1 MLRLILTSA
10 RGHLVRFLLTAFSVM
25 LGVSFVTGTFVLSDS
40 IDTALQGLL
49 TNTQKGLDVGVRGID
64 AGTNNSGGSRAALP
78 LTLQQDLAAVPG
90 VARVSPDL
98 QGTALIAGKDGIAV
112 GGNGAPGLGFA
123 FEPDSPAFTLVKGT
137 GPTGPDQVAV
147 ESSTLTKSGL
157 AVGDT
162 TQAVIGDQ
170 TRTVT
175 ISGEVKFGSLFGA
188 TAVLLDDATARAA
201 FAPDGT
207 VPSFSITADRGVTQK
222 ALQAGVAAVLPPTAE
237 AVTGATLAD
246 ETAATLATGLGFFT
260 TFLLVFAAIALFVG
274 SFIIVNTFS
283 MLVAQRTRELAL
295 LRAVGAS
302 RGQVLRL
309 VLGEAVVVG
318 ILGSGLGLG
327 LGLLIAGAAQWLIR
341 TFVGADIG
349 SDLPL
354 SVSTVVWS
362 LVVGTVVTVVA
373 ALLPARRA
381 ARTAPV
387 TAMRADLSI
396 AAKGLR
402 LRGAVGAA
410 LLAAGGLLLAFCVT
424 RANPAW
430 TAAGIG
436 AGLAVIGVLVAA
448 PLAARPVVRVIAWPF
463 VALGGL
469 VGKLARENAL
479 RVPRRTANTASAL
492 MIGLAL
498 IAGLSVLAQSVKAS
512 VADGVTRELTADFV
526 LNGATAAIPS
536 TIGPAV
542 AELTGVSSVTTI
554 SRLGVQIGDFGTSAS
569 ATSARDL
576 AENVVVTIRSGRLD
590 ALAGN
595 TVLVDQ
601 STATAQGWQVGT
613 RLDSAVGTL
622 TNRTLTIGGIF
633 SDSQAFGS
641 HLIVD
646 RALYQQAVPAG
657 QRTDSVVYVKAGDG
671 ADLGTLRTEL
681 VGIVKPYLVVS
692 VQNRQEFIA
701 ATGSSINTLL
711 NLLYVLL
718 LFSVIVAILGIVNT
732 LALSVFERTRE
743 IGLLRAIGLRR
754 RQLSSMITIEAIAT
768 ALFGAILGTMLGLGL
783 GIALQQGL
791 KSQGLEVLAIS
802 WPTIIVMLVVS
813 AVVGILAAVLPSIRA
828 VRLNI
833 LTAIA
838 ADG

>member
-1 MLRLILTSA
+1 MLRLILSSA

-40 IDTALQGLL
+40 IDASLQGLL
-49 TNTQKGLDVGVRGID
+49 ANSQKGVDVGVRGID
-64 AGTNNSGGSRAALP
+64 AESNNAGGSRAALP
-78 LTLQQDLAAVPG
+78 LTLEQTLARVPG

-123 FEPDSPAFTLVKGT
+123 FDPDSAAFTLVEGT

-157 AVGDT
+157 SVGDT

-175 ISGEVKFGSLFGA
+175 ISGEVEFGSLFGA
-188 TAVLLDDATARAA
+188 TAVLVDDATARTA

-207 VPSFSITADRGVTQK
+207 VSSFSITADRGVTQS
-222 ALQAGVAAVLPPTAE
+222 ALRAGVAAVLPPTAE

-246 ETAATLATGLGFFT
+246 ETKAALATGLGFFT

-302 RGQVLRL
+302 RGQVMRL

-318 ILGSGLGLG
+318 VLGSGLGLG
-327 LGLLIAGAAQWLIR
+327 LGLLIAAGAQWIIR
-341 TFVGADIG
+341 AFVGADVG
-349 SDLPL
+349 SGLPL
-354 SVSTVVWS
+354 SVATVVWS
-362 LVVGTVVTVVA
+362 LLVGTLVTVTA
-373 ALLPARRA
+373 AVLPARRA

-387 TAMRADLSI
+387 AAMRADPSI
-396 AAKGLR
+396 APKGLR
-402 LRGAVGAA
+402 QRGTAGAA
-410 LLAAGGLLLAFCVT
+410 LLAAGAALLVVSVT
-424 RANPAW
+424 RTSPPW

-436 AGLAVIGVLVAA
+436 ACLAVIGMLVAA
-448 PLAARPVVRVIAWPF
+448 PLATRPVVRVIAWPL
-463 VALGGL
+463 VALGGV

-526 LNGATAAIPS
+526 LNGAATAIPPS
-536 TIGPAV
+536 VGADA
-542 AELTGVSSVTTI
+542 AELADVRSVAAI

-569 ATSARDL
+569 AGSASSL
-576 AENVVVTIRSGRLD
+576 ADNILVTMRVGRLD
-590 ALAGN
+590 ALAGD
-595 TVLVDQ
+595 TILVDQ
-601 STATAQGWQVGT
+601 STATAQRWHVGT
-613 RLDSAVGTL
+613 ELDSAIGTL
-622 TNRTLTIGGIF
+622 TSRKLTIGGIF
-633 SDSQAFGS
+633 QDSQAFGT

-646 RALYQQAVPAG
+646 RALYLQAVPEGRRAD
-657 QRTDSVVYVKAGDG
+657 TIVYVKARSG
-671 ADLGTLRTEL
+671 ADLTALRAEL

-692 VQNRQEFIA
+692 VQNRKEFTD
-701 ATGSSINTLL
+701 ATGASINTLL

-754 RQLSSMITIEAIAT
+754 QQLSGMITIEAVAT
-768 ALFGAILGTMLGLGL
+768 AVFGAVLGTALGLGL
-783 GIALQQGL
+783 GIALQRGLTSQGL
-791 KSQGLEVLAIS
+791 KVLAIS

-813 AVVGILAAVLPSIRA
+813 AIVGVLAAVLPSIRA

>member
-40 IDTALQGLL
+40 IDTSLQGLL
-49 TNTQKGLDVGVRGID
+49 ANTQKGLDVGVRGID
-64 AGTNNSGGSRAALP
+64 AKTNSTGGSRAALP
-78 LTLQQDLAAVPG
+78 LTLQRTLAGVDG

-98 QGTALIAGKDGIAV
+98 SGTALIAGKDGIAV

-137 GPTGPDQVAV
+137 GPTGPDQVVV
-147 ESSTLTKSGL
+147 ESSTLAKAGL

-175 ISGEVKFGSLFGA
+175 ITGEVAFGSLFGA
-188 TAVLLDDATARAA
+188 TAVLVDDATARAA
-201 FAPDGT
+201 FAPGGT
-207 VPSFSITADRGVTQK
+207 VPSFSITADPGVTSDV
-222 ALQAGVAAVLPPTAE
+222 LRSRVAAVLPSTAE

-246 ETAATLATGLGFFT
+246 ETATTLATGLGFFT
-260 TFLLVFAAIALFVG
+260 TFLLAFAAISLFVG

-295 LRAVGAS
+295 LRAIGAS

-318 ILGSGLGLG
+318 IVGSGLGVG
-327 LGLLIAGAAQWLIR
+327 LGLLIAAGAMWIIR
-341 TFVGADIG
+341 TFVSADIDSG
-349 SDLPL
+349 LPL
-354 SVSTVVWS
+354 NVATVVWS
-362 LVVGTVVTVVA
+362 LLVGTFVTVA
-373 ALLPARRA
+373 AATLPARRA

-387 TAMRADLSI
+387 TAMNATSSI
-396 AAKGLR
+396 AARGLR
-402 LRGAVGAA
+402 LRGTIGAT
-410 LLAAGGLLLAFCVT
+410 LLASGALLLAISVT
-424 RANPAW
+424 RTDPPW

-436 AGLAVIGVLVAA
+436 AGLAVIGMVVAA
-448 PLAARPVVRVIAWPF
+448 PLATRPVVRVIAWPF
-463 VALGGL
+463 VALGGV
-469 VGKLARENAL
+469 VGKLARENSL

-512 VADGVTRELTADFV
+512 VADGVSRELTSDFI
-526 LNGATAAIPS
+526 LSGAAIPP
-536 TIGPAV
+536 TIGPAT
-542 AELTGVSSVTTI
+542 AALTDVRSAAAI
-554 SRLGVQIGDFGTSAS
+554 SRIGVKIGDFSTSAS
-569 ATSARDL
+569 AATAGAVAD
-576 AENVVVTIRSGRLD
+576 NVVVTMRSGRLD
-590 ALAGN
+590 ALTGD
-595 TVLVDQ
+595 TVLVDT

-613 RLDSAVGTL
+613 ELDAAVGTL
-622 TNRTLTIGGIF
+622 TSRTLTIGGVF
-633 SDSQAFGS
+633 EDSQAFGS

-646 RALYQQAVPAG
+646 RSLYLQAVPAG
-657 QRTDSVVYVKAGDG
+657 QRTDATVYVKAATG
-671 ADLGTLRTEL
+671 ADLAALRAEL
-681 VGIVKPYLVVS
+681 VATVKPYLVVS
-692 VQNRQEFIA
+692 VQDRTEFIA
-701 ATGSSINTLL
+701 ATGSAINALL

-718 LFSVIVAILGIVNT
+718 LFSVIVAILGIINT

-754 RQLSSMITIEAIAT
+754 QQLSAMITIEAIAT
-768 ALFGAILGTMLGLGL
+768 AVFGAVLGTVLGLGL
-783 GIALQQGL
+783 GVALQHGLKAQGL
-791 KSQGLEVLAIS
+791 AVLAIP
-802 WPTIIVMLVVS
+802 WPTIITMLVVS
-813 AVVGILAAVLPSIRA
+813 AVVGVLAAALPSIRA

-838 ADG
+838 SDG

>member
-40 IDTALQGLL
+40 IDMSLQGLL
-49 TNTQKGLDVGVRGID
+49 ANTQKGLDVGVRGID
-64 AGTNNSGGSRAALP
+64 AKTNSSGGSRAALP
-78 LTLQQDLAAVPG
+78 LTLQQTLAGVDG

-98 QGTALIAGKDGIAV
+98 SGTALIAGKDGIAV

-137 GPTGPDQVAV
+137 GPAGPEQVVV
-147 ESSTLTKSGL
+147 ESATLAKSGL
-157 AVGDT
+157 SVGDT

-175 ISGEVKFGSLFGA
+175 ITGEVKFGSLFGA
-188 TAVLLDDATARAA
+188 TAVLVDDATARAA
-201 FAPDGT
+201 FAPGGT
-207 VPSFSITADRGVTQK
+207 VPSFSITAVRGVTQD
-222 ALQAGVAAVLPPTAE
+222 ALRSRVAAVLPSTAE

-260 TFLLVFAAIALFVG
+260 TFLLAFAGISLFVG

-295 LRAVGAS
+295 LRAIGAS

-318 ILGSGLGLG
+318 VVGSGLGVG
-327 LGLLIAGAAQWLIR
+327 LGLLIAAGAMWIIR
-341 TFVGADIG
+341 TFVGADISSG
-349 SDLPL
+349 LPL
-354 SVSTVVWS
+354 SVATVVWS
-362 LVVGTVVTVVA
+362 LVVGTLVTVA
-373 ALLPARRA
+373 AATLPARRA
-381 ARTAPV
+381 ARTAPM
-387 TAMRADLSI
+387 TAMHAGSSI

-402 LRGAVGAA
+402 LRGSTGAA
-410 LLAAGGLLLAFCVT
+410 LLAAGALLLAISVT
-424 RANPAW
+424 RTDPPW

-436 AGLAVIGVLVAA
+436 AGLAVIGMLVAA
-448 PLAARPVVRVIAWPF
+448 PLATRPVVRVIAWPL
-463 VALGGL
+463 VALGGV
-469 VGKLARENAL
+469 VGRLARENAL

-512 VADGVTRELTADFV
+512 VADGVSRELTSDFILTGAAAAIPPTV
-526 LNGATAAIPS
+526 GPATAA
-536 TIGPAV
+536 
-542 AELTGVSSVTTI
+542 LTDVRSAATI
-554 SRLGVQIGDFGTSAS
+554 SRLGVKIGGF
-569 ATSARDL
+569 ATSAAAASASTVAD
-576 AENVVVTIRSGRLD
+576 NVVVTMRSGRLD
-590 ALAGN
+590 ALTGD

-613 RLDSAVGTL
+613 ELDSAIGTL
-622 TNRTLTIGGIF
+622 TSHPLIIGGIF
-633 SDSQAFGS
+633 EDSQAFGS

-646 RALYQQAVPAG
+646 RALYLQAVPAG
-657 QRTDSVVYVKAGDG
+657 KRTDTTVYVKAANG
-671 ADLGTLRTEL
+671 ADLAALRAEL

-692 VQNRQEFIA
+692 VQDRKEFIA

-754 RQLSSMITIEAIAT
+754 QQLSAMITIEAIAT
-768 ALFGAILGTMLGLGL
+768 AVFGAVLGTVLGLGL
-783 GIALQQGL
+783 GIALQHGL
-791 KSQGLEVLAIS
+791 KSQGLAVLAIS
-802 WPTIIVMLVVS
+802 WPTIITMLVVS
-813 AVVGILAAVLPSIRA
+813 AVVGVLAAALPSIRA

-838 ADG
+838 TDG